1 MLRVKSSTMKSEQE
15 RMVEKGSCSCK
26 PEDLFSPCNI
36 IDSCKEQQRLASDNT
51 SITDRYFKSSK
62 IDSCSSAFC
71 ANDTILGDK
80 CLVEDDSASQ
90 YSINH
95 ISQTDNELSFLD
107 TDGWLDIDNFEDVD
121 RMML

>member
-1 MLRVKSSTMKSEQE
+1 MKSEQE